1 MDEPINDTQER
12 ELVSPDE
19 PVSNEDTLN
28 DQEQTDSGDPN
39 DIQDAEILPLQADDN
54 SEASMT
60 MMRGESSSV
69 ENNGT
74 GPNDLLVIG
83 GVIAMVVL
91 LTVMTVLL
99 LKRKP
104 YSADKD
110 TESDEQQ

>member
-19 PVSNEDTLN
+19 SVSNEDTLN

-54 SEASMT
+54 SEASM

-74 GPNDLLVIG
+74 APNDLLVIG